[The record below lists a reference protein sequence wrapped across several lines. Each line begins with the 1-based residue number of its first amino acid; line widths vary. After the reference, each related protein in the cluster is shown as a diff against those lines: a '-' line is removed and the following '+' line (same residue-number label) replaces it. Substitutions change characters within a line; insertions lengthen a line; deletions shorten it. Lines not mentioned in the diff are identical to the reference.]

1 MRDFGDFPESRKLT
15 EQKDPTAWGQALAA
29 LAGLSCATALI
40 RKPQGLGAVGPVC
53 PFLSA

>member
-15 EQKDPTAWGQALAA
+15 EQKNPTAWRQALAA
-29 LAGLSCATALI
+29 LAGLCCATAFI